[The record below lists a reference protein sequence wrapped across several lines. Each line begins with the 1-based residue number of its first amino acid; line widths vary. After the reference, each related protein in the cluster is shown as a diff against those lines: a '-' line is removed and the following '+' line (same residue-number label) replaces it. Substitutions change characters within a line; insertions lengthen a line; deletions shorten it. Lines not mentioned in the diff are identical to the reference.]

1 MSESDATNVDLPA
14 LLGVLNQLDGLS
26 TTMSDLLGRMQDGSD
41 LSWTGADKDGITLYE
56 NLAPAEQGGISAV
69 TDAKGA
75 VDGLIDSLG
84 TTAGLWKNTEN
95 NNIELNG

>member
-14 LLGVLNQLDGLS
+14 LLGVINQLSGLS
-26 TTMSDLLGRMQDGSD
+26 TTMSDLVGRMQDGSN
-41 LSWTGADKDGITLYE
+41 LSWTGADKDGTTLYA
-56 NLAPAEQGGISAV
+56 NLAPAEQASIAAV
-69 TDAKGA
+69 TATQGA

-84 TTAGLWKNTEN
+84 ATAGLWKNTEN